1 MILYQNNIL
10 MFLFNYT
17 YLVGIVYNITNE
29 NLLKSYDL
37 GEYTYLDGN
46 NVYDISEKSKVKFEL
61 PSISDASYLKKQ
73 AIVISI
79 I

>member
-1 MILYQNNIL
+1 MYQNNIL

-37 GEYTYLDGN
+37 GNIL
-46 NVYDISEKSKVKFEL
+46 I
-61 PSISDASYLKKQ
+61 
-73 AIVISI
+73 
-79 I
+79 